1 MPQVWH
7 LILRIGGVKMPNK
20 IENAYKLSK
29 NIYDDALT
37 QKNGGQNYTTM
48 FFGEE

>member
-1 MPQVWH
+1 
-7 LILRIGGVKMPNK
+7 MPNK
-20 IENAYKLSK
+20 IENAYKLPK

-48 FFGEE
+48 FFGEEQIIWKSPKKY